1 MLKSALLVAV
11 ATLLLLGAAPVPA
24 ADPPAQAET
33 CVACHGAEAPSPF
46 PAVPTIH
53 GMPQLVL
60 ENALYDYRATIRPC
74 RKPGCGAGPD
84 CPQLDFC
91 SIVRGLSDEDIQVL
105 AEWYASRDYAP
116 LAQPF
121 DAGLAARGAEL
132 HAAGCESCH
141 GAGGSRPQDQAS
153 ILRGQPR
160 EYLVNAMNDFRQER
174 RVAVAE
180 MHALLQAL
188 SEDDVKALVEFYV
201 SPRD

>member
-1 MLKSALLVAV
+1 MLKSALLVAL
-11 ATLLLLGAAPVPA
+11 ATLLLLGATPAPA

-33 CVACHGAEAPSPF
+33 CIVCHGAEAPSPY

-60 ENALYDYRATIRPC
+60 ENALFDYRATIRPC
-74 RKPGCGAGPD
+74 RKPGCGDAAD

-91 SIVRGLSDEDIQVL
+91 SIVSGLSDEDIGVL
-105 AEWYASRDYAP
+105 AEWFASRDYAP

-121 DAGLAARGAEL
+121 DPDLAARGAEL
-132 HAAGCESCH
+132 HAAGCENCH
-141 GAGGSRPQDQAS
+141 GGGGSRPQDQAS

-160 EYLVNAMNDFRQER
+160 DYLVNAMKDFREER

-180 MHALLQAL
+180 MHAMLQAL
-188 SEDDVKALVEFYV
+188 SEDDAKALVEFYL

>member
-1 MLKSALLVAV
+1 MFKSALLVAV
-11 ATLLLLGAAPVPA
+11 ATLLLLGATPVPA

-33 CVACHGAEAPSPF
+33 CSVCHGVEAPSPF

-60 ENALYDYRATIRPC
+60 ENALFDYRATIRPC
-74 RKPGCGAGPD
+74 RKPGCGDAAD

-91 SIVRGLSDEDIQVL
+91 SIVSGLSDADIEIL

-121 DAGLAARGAEL
+121 DAALAARGAEL
-132 HAAGCESCH
+132 HAAGCENCH
-141 GAGGSRPQDQAS
+141 GGGGSRPQDQAS

-160 EYLVNAMNDFRQER
+160 EYLANAMKDFRGER

-180 MHALLQAL
+180 MHAMLQAL
-188 SEDDVKALVEFYV
+188 SEDDIAALVEFYL